1 MKIRDNNTGMFEAI
15 ENLKNKKGKSSRKQA
30 KWIKKFYR
38 DNGSIE
44 DQIIEQ
50 AESPTTYKNKIK
62 QWVKDNPKTI

>member
-1 MKIRDNNTGMFEAI
+1 MKVKNPKTGKYESI
-15 ENLKNKKGKSSRKQA
+15 SKLDDWKE
-30 KWIKKFYR
+30 KFFK

-62 QWVKDNPKTI
+62 DWIKDNPKP